1 MQVRTFSARFS
12 PGHAIEKHSHRWS
25 QLLFASE
32 GVLAVES
39 QVACWIVPT
48 HRAIWIPAGVEHALK
63 MHGRTFL
70 QTVYFESHFAILKPL
85 ACGAYEISPLMRELI
100 LYACSKGIIHGETEE
115 DRNLIDFLAYQV
127 CQLSPFPWKIP
138 MPRDDRARR
147 LAQRIIELPGTE
159 ESLRDLC
166 QSIGSSLRTMQRV
179 FSSELGYLFRVGET
193 RSRWC
198 MPFNGCRVAE
208 RLLKSPSISAMN
220 RPALSSFLFAN
231 TSESR
236 PGSIDLG
243 RSMENVDRL
252 RAWGHSSRCPL
263 FTWCDPGQSSCMCL

>member
-179 FSSELGYLFRVGET
+179 FSSELAIPLSRWRNQVKMVHAIQWLQSGRTITQIALDLGYESTSAFIFSFRQHFGVAPGQY
-193 RSRWC
+193 RSRQ
-198 MPFNGCRVAE
+198 
-208 RLLKSPSISAMN
+208 
-220 RPALSSFLFAN
+220 
-231 TSESR
+231 
-236 PGSIDLG
+236 IDG
-243 RSMENVDRL
+243 K
-252 RAWGHSSRCPL
+252 C
-263 FTWCDPGQSSCMCL
+263 